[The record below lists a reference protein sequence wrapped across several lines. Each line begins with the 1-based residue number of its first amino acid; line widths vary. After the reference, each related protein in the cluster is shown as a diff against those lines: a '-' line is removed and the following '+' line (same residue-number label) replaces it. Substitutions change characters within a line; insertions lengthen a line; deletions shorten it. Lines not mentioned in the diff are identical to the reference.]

1 MELKEKEKLLGIIS
15 HCDEAYA
22 FILANG
28 IKLYSLHDLKDA
40 LEIMPED
47 LFRTHVTP
55 YRNDFA
61 NWIRDVFKDYILAER
76 ISKATNKEEAAK
88 IIEKRIEFLKSR
100 IDYLEELDRNKELK
114 KIWVL
119 DFIIGFILGLAF
131 GWLLAVII

>member
-1 MELKEKEKLLGIIS
+1 MELKEKDKLLSIIS

-28 IKLYSLHDLKDA
+28 IKLYSLNDLKDA

-47 LFRTHVTP
+47 IYRSHVTP
-55 YRNDFA
+55 YRNDFS

-76 ISKATNKEEAAK
+76 ITKAMNKEEAAK
-88 IIEKRIEFLKSR
+88 MIEKRIEFLKSR
-100 IDYLEELDRNKELK
+100 IDYLEELEKNNELK
-114 KIWVL
+114 KIWIL